1 MKVGL
6 QYEKVE
12 PWSFDFYRT
21 DESNKQW
28 PNMENLNP
36 EGSIFS
42 TEKLNIFH
50 ECVV

>member
-21 DESNKQW
+21 DESKKQW
-28 PNMENLNP
+28 PNMENLNR
-36 EGSIFS
+36 EGSIFT
-42 TEKLNIFH
+42 TEKLITFH